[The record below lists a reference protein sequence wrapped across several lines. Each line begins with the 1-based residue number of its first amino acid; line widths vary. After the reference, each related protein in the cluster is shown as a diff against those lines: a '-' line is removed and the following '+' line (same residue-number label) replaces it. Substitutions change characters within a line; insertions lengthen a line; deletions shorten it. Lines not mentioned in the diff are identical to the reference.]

1 MALLDFN
8 QNPNMAPMGLLGL
21 KLLQGEEINPLQ
33 MAMYLSSM
41 NQPPAP
47 PQQAPS
53 AGASPAQQNAAPYP
67 RIDAN
72 TTNPLPA
79 DDNITRIADAIAR
92 LESGGKYSA
101 MGPQTKSGDRAYGK
115 YQIMGNNI
123 PSWSREALGRQI
135 TADEFLANPQLQDQI
150 AHHRMG
156 QYYNKYGNPQ
166 DVASMWFSGRPLKN
180 NNSRDVLGTSV
191 PQYVSTVTK
200 YLNY

>member
-1 MALLDFN
+1 MPLLDNFN
-8 QNPNMAPMGLLGL
+8 TPVGLLGL
-21 KLLQGEEINPLQ
+21 KLLQGEEVNPLQ
-33 MAMYLSSM
+33 MALYMSSF
-41 NQPPAP
+41 NQPPQSQPQQPAQQQAAP
-47 PQQAPS
+47 FPKMSQAPS
-53 AGASPAQQNAAPYP
+53 GEPFN
-67 RIDAN
+67 
-72 TTNPLPA
+72 NPMPS
-79 DDNITRIADAIAR
+79 DDNITRIANAIAR
-92 LESGGKYSA
+92 LESGGKYDA

-123 PSWSREALGRQI
+123 PSWSKEALGRQI
-135 TADEFLANPQLQDQI
+135 TPDEFLAAPQLQDQI